1 MSKQKIAVEDVRIGT
16 RPDDS
21 EGAVRNTVPNQQL
34 QVLALELEEDG
45 GGDPYNR
52 TGQFCVID
60 LKNKEQ

>member
-1 MSKQKIAVEDVRIGT
+1 MSKLKIATEHIRIGGRT
-16 RPDDS
+16 DDLEKRAS
-21 EGAVRNTVPNQQL
+21 DTVPNQQL
-34 QVLALELEEDG
+34 QVLSLELEDDA